1 MPSSAGHLRLCS
13 MKEFRKLS
21 SGISITVNGGRRYS
35 VANTRTIGDDFM
47 KKIVAVLLTAVIA
60 ITFFACGK
68 KEGDLGKQTTVDK
81 KNGYTLVEEVLTFK
95 YNDDEEEIKKNPNAK
110 TEGFVTNESNAVGKV
125 NTKSAVLDI
134 AKKEVGEKFNK
145 VNFAFDRTQGIWRV
159 TFSMDTVTDKNTTS
173 EKIMTVYID
182 EDGYTLATIKA

>member
-1 MPSSAGHLRLCS
+1 
-13 MKEFRKLS
+13 
-21 SGISITVNGGRRYS
+21 
-35 VANTRTIGDDFM
+35 M
-47 KKIVAVLLTAVIA
+47 KKIIAVLLAVVVSM
-60 ITFFACGK
+60 TFFACGK

-110 TEGFVTNESNAVGKV
+110 TDGFVTNESNAVGKV

-134 AKKEVGEKFNK
+134 AKKEVSDRFNK
-145 VNFAFDRTQGIWRV
+145 INFAFDRTQGIWRV
-159 TFSMDTVTDKNTTS
+159 TFSMDTVSGEKTTS
-173 EKIMTVYID
+173 EKVMTVYVD

>member
-1 MPSSAGHLRLCS
+1 
-13 MKEFRKLS
+13 
-21 SGISITVNGGRRYS
+21 
-35 VANTRTIGDDFM
+35 M
-47 KKIVAVLLTAVIA
+47 KKIIAVLLAIA
-60 ITFFACGK
+60 ISMTFFACGK

-110 TEGFVTNESNAVGKV
+110 TDGFVTNESNAVGKV

-134 AKKEVGEKFNK
+134 AKKEVSDKFNK
-145 VNFAFDRTQGIWRV
+145 INFAFDRTQGIWRV
-159 TFSMDTVTDKNTTS
+159 TFSMDTVSGEKTTS
-173 EKIMTVYID
+173 EKVMTVYVD

>member
-1 MPSSAGHLRLCS
+1 
-13 MKEFRKLS
+13 
-21 SGISITVNGGRRYS
+21 
-35 VANTRTIGDDFM
+35 M
-47 KKIVAVLLTAVIA
+47 KKLIAALLAVVISM
-60 ITFFACGK
+60 TFFACGK

-110 TEGFVTNESNAVGKV
+110 TEGFVTSESNAVGKV

-134 AKKEVGEKFNK
+134 AKKEVSDKFNK
-145 VNFAFDRTQGIWRV
+145 INFAFDRTQGIWKV
-159 TFSMDTVTDKNTTS
+159 TFSMDTVTGEKTTS
-173 EKIMTVYID
+173 EKVMTVYVD

>member
-1 MPSSAGHLRLCS
+1 
-13 MKEFRKLS
+13 
-21 SGISITVNGGRRYS
+21 
-35 VANTRTIGDDFM
+35 M
-47 KKIVAVLLTAVIA
+47 KKIIAVLLAVVISM
-60 ITFFACGK
+60 TFFACGK

-110 TEGFVTNESNAVGKV
+110 TDGFVTNESNALGKV

-134 AKKEVGEKFNK
+134 AKKEVSDKFNK
-145 VNFAFDRTQGIWRV
+145 INFAFDRTQGIWRV
-159 TFSMDTVTDKNTTS
+159 TFSMDTVSGEKTTS
-173 EKIMTVYID
+173 EKVMTVYVD

>member
-1 MPSSAGHLRLCS
+1 
-13 MKEFRKLS
+13 
-21 SGISITVNGGRRYS
+21 
-35 VANTRTIGDDFM
+35 M
-47 KKIVAVLLTAVIA
+47 KKIIAVLLTVVISM
-60 ITFFACGK
+60 TFFACGK

-110 TEGFVTNESNAVGKV
+110 TDGFVTNESNAVGKV

-134 AKKEVGEKFNK
+134 AKKEVSDKFNK
-145 VNFAFDRTQGIWRV
+145 INFAFDRTQGIWRV
-159 TFSMDTVTDKNTTS
+159 TFSMDTVSGEKTTS
-173 EKIMTVYID
+173 EKVMTVYVD

>member
-1 MPSSAGHLRLCS
+1 
-13 MKEFRKLS
+13 
-21 SGISITVNGGRRYS
+21 
-35 VANTRTIGDDFM
+35 M
-47 KKIVAVLLTAVIA
+47 KKIIAVLLAVA
-60 ITFFACGK
+60 ISMTLFACGK

-110 TEGFVTNESNAVGKV
+110 TDGFVTNESNAVGKV

-134 AKKEVGEKFNK
+134 AKKEVSDKFNK
-145 VNFAFDRTQGIWRV
+145 INFAFDRTQGIWRV
-159 TFSMDTVTDKNTTS
+159 TFSMDTVSGEKTTS
-173 EKIMTVYID
+173 EKVMTVYVD

>member
-1 MPSSAGHLRLCS
+1 
-13 MKEFRKLS
+13 
-21 SGISITVNGGRRYS
+21 
-35 VANTRTIGDDFM
+35 M
-47 KKIVAVLLTAVIA
+47 KKIIAVLLAVVVSM
-60 ITFFACGK
+60 TFFACGK

-110 TEGFVTNESNAVGKV
+110 TDGFVTNESNAVGKV

-134 AKKEVGEKFNK
+134 AKKEVSDKFNK
-145 VNFAFDRTQGIWRV
+145 INFAFDRTQGIWRV
-159 TFSMDTVTDKNTTS
+159 TFSMDTVPGEKTTS
-173 EKIMTVYID
+173 EKVMTVYVD

>member
-1 MPSSAGHLRLCS
+1 
-13 MKEFRKLS
+13 
-21 SGISITVNGGRRYS
+21 
-35 VANTRTIGDDFM
+35 M
-47 KKIVAVLLTAVIA
+47 KKIIAVLLAVVISM
-60 ITFFACGK
+60 TFFACGK

-110 TEGFVTNESNAVGKV
+110 TDGFVTNESNAVGKV

-134 AKKEVGEKFNK
+134 AKKEVSDKFNK
-145 VNFAFDRTQGIWRV
+145 INFAFDRTQGIWKV
-159 TFSMDTVTDKNTTS
+159 TFSMDTVSGEKTTS
-173 EKIMTVYID
+173 EKVMTVYVD

>member
-1 MPSSAGHLRLCS
+1 
-13 MKEFRKLS
+13 
-21 SGISITVNGGRRYS
+21 
-35 VANTRTIGDDFM
+35 M
-47 KKIVAVLLTAVIA
+47 KKIIAVLLAVVVSM
-60 ITFFACGK
+60 TFFACGK

-110 TEGFVTNESNAVGKV
+110 TDGFVTNESNAVGKV

-134 AKKEVGEKFNK
+134 AKKEVSDKFNK
-145 VNFAFDRTQGIWRV
+145 INFAFDRTQGIWRV
-159 TFSMDTVTDKNTTS
+159 TFSMDTVSGEKATS
-173 EKIMTVYID
+173 EKVMTVYVD

>member
-1 MPSSAGHLRLCS
+1 
-13 MKEFRKLS
+13 
-21 SGISITVNGGRRYS
+21 
-35 VANTRTIGDDFM
+35 M
-47 KKIVAVLLTAVIA
+47 KKTIAVLLAVVISM
-60 ITFFACGK
+60 TFFACGK

-110 TEGFVTNESNAVGKV
+110 TDGFVTNESNAVGKV

-134 AKKEVGEKFNK
+134 AKKEVSNKFNK
-145 VNFAFDRTQGIWRV
+145 INFAFDRTQGIWRV
-159 TFSMDTVTDKNTTS
+159 TFSMDTVSGEKTTS
-173 EKIMTVYID
+173 EKVMTVYVD

>member
-1 MPSSAGHLRLCS
+1 
-13 MKEFRKLS
+13 
-21 SGISITVNGGRRYS
+21 
-35 VANTRTIGDDFM
+35 M
-47 KKIVAVLLTAVIA
+47 KKTIAFLLAVVISM
-60 ITFFACGK
+60 TFFACGK

-110 TEGFVTNESNAVGKV
+110 TDGFVTNESNAVGKV

-134 AKKEVGEKFNK
+134 AKKEVSDKFNK
-145 VNFAFDRTQGIWRV
+145 INFAFDRTQGIWRV
-159 TFSMDTVTDKNTTS
+159 TFSMDTVSGEKTTS
-173 EKIMTVYID
+173 EKVMTVYVD

>member
-1 MPSSAGHLRLCS
+1 M
-13 MKEFRKLS
+13 
-21 SGISITVNGGRRYS
+21 NGGRRYS

-159 TFSMDTVTDKNTTS
+159 TFSMDTVTDENTTS
-173 EKIMTVYID
+173 KKVMTVYID

>member
-1 MPSSAGHLRLCS
+1 
-13 MKEFRKLS
+13 
-21 SGISITVNGGRRYS
+21 
-35 VANTRTIGDDFM
+35 M
-47 KKIVAVLLTAVIA
+47 KKTIAVLLAVVISM
-60 ITFFACGK
+60 TFFACGK

-110 TEGFVTNESNAVGKV
+110 TDGFVTNESNAVGKG

-134 AKKEVGEKFNK
+134 AKKEVSDKFNK
-145 VNFAFDRTQGIWRV
+145 INFAFDRTQGIWKV
-159 TFSMDTVTDKNTTS
+159 TFSMDTVSGEKTTS
-173 EKIMTVYID
+173 EKVMTVYVD

>member
-1 MPSSAGHLRLCS
+1 
-13 MKEFRKLS
+13 
-21 SGISITVNGGRRYS
+21 
-35 VANTRTIGDDFM
+35 M
-47 KKIVAVLLTAVIA
+47 KKIIAVLLAVVVSM
-60 ITFFACGK
+60 TFFACGK

-110 TEGFVTNESNAVGKV
+110 TDGFVTNESNAVGKV

-134 AKKEVGEKFNK
+134 AKKEVSDKFNK
-145 VNFAFDRTQGIWRV
+145 INFAFDRTQGIWRV
-159 TFSMDTVTDKNTTS
+159 TFSMDTVSGEKTTS
-173 EKIMTVYID
+173 EKVMTVYVD